1 MNWFSEHIVEIFSV
15 LFGVGSIGFAVIDR
29 VLNRKKYEQQVR
41 QDTATADI
49 HVDEFWK
56 NRYDVLESEMKNKDE
71 WWKERYDNLYKEFQD
86 ERKLSNDIINNFR
99 TELNQ
104 IREDCER
111 QKEIDKL
118 KYDELMSQYSNY
130 QQEVERKNL
139 EQIERINQLERL
151 VADYEN
157 KLKNKGYEE

>member
-56 NRYDVLESEMKNKDE
+56 NRYDVLESEMKIKTNGGRKDMIIYIRNF
-71 WWKERYDNLYKEFQD
+71 KMNVNSAMI
-86 ERKLSNDIINNFR
+86 LSIIFV
-99 TELNQ
+99 Q
-104 IREDCER
+104 
-111 QKEIDKL
+111 
-118 KYDELMSQYSNY
+118 S
-130 QQEVERKNL
+130 
-139 EQIERINQLERL
+139 
-151 VADYEN
+151 
-157 KLKNKGYEE
+157 